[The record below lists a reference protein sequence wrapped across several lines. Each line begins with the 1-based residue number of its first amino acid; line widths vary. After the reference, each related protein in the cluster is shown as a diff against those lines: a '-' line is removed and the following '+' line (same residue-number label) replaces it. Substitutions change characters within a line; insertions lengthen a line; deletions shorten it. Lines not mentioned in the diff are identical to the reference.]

1 MIVRNIEFGNGT
13 PKICVPV
20 MGKNL
25 HLLEEEISD
34 LQGLKYDLVEW
45 RIDFYEDM
53 DQVKNDIY
61 VIRDLLGET
70 PLLVTCRTQDEGGN
84 ACVSKEGYCSL
95 LKPVISSQCCDL
107 VDLECFLDEEIITSL
122 VKYAHENGVKVIMSN
137 HDFSKT
143 PSYEEIM
150 YRFSKMEQMQCDIAK
165 VAYMPKDSD
174 DVLTLLRATND
185 ASRMMSCLLASMSM
199 SQLGVI
205 SRISGEFFHSCMTF
219 GCAEN
224 VSAPG
229 QLEANVLASILE
241 ALHQR

>member
-1 MIVRNIEFGNGT
+1 MIVRNIEFGKGK

-25 HLLEEEISD
+25 CLLEEEISNLKD
-34 LQGLKYDLVEW
+34 LKYDLVEW

-53 DQVKNDIY
+53 NQVKEDIHT
-61 VIRDLLGET
+61 VRNLLKDT
-70 PLLVTCRTQDEGGN
+70 PLLVTCRTNNEGGK
-84 ACVSKEGYCSL
+84 ACVSKEEYCSL
-95 LKPVISSQCCDL
+95 LKPVISSHCCDL
-107 VDLECFLDEEIITSL
+107 VDLECFLDEEIVASL
-122 VKYAHENGVKVIMSN
+122 VEFAHENDVKVIMSN
-137 HDFSKT
+137 HDFLKT

-150 YRFSKMEQMQCDIAK
+150 HRFSKMEQMQCDIAK

-185 ASRMMSCLLASMSM
+185 ASKKTSCLLVSMSM

-205 SRISGEFFHSCMTF
+205 SRISGELFHSCMTF
-219 GCAEN
+219 GCAKN
-224 VSAPG
+224 ASAPG
-229 QLEANVLASILE
+229 QLEANVLDSILE

>member
-1 MIVRNIEFGNGT
+1 MIVRNIEFGKVK

-25 HLLEEEISD
+25 CLLEEEISN
-34 LQGLKYDLVEW
+34 LKYLKYDLVEW

-53 DQVKNDIY
+53 DQVKDDIY
-61 VIRDLLGET
+61 AIRDLLGET

-84 ACVSKEGYCSL
+84 ACVSKEEYCSL
-95 LKPVISSQCCDL
+95 LKPVISSHCCDL
-107 VDLECFLDEEIITSL
+107 VDLECFLDEEIVASL
-122 VKYAHENGVKVIMSN
+122 VEFAHENDVKVIMSN

-150 YRFSKMEQMQCDIAK
+150 HRFSKMEQMQCDIAK

-185 ASRMMSCLLASMSM
+185 ASKKTSCLLVSMSM

-205 SRISGEFFHSCMTF
+205 SRISGELFHSCMTF
-219 GCAEN
+219 GCAKN
-224 VSAPG
+224 ASAPG
-229 QLEANVLASILE
+229 QLESNVLYSILE

>member
-1 MIVRNIEFGNGT
+1 MIVRNIEFGKGK

-25 HLLEEEISD
+25 CLLEEEISNLKD
-34 LQGLKYDLVEW
+34 LKYDLVEW

-53 DQVKNDIY
+53 NQVKEDIHT
-61 VIRDLLGET
+61 VRNLLKDT
-70 PLLVTCRTQDEGGN
+70 PLLVTCRTNNEGGN
-84 ACVSKEGYCSL
+84 ACVSKEEYCSL

-107 VDLECFLDEEIITSL
+107 VDLECFLDEEIVASL
-122 VKYAHENGVKVIMSN
+122 VEFAHENGVKVIMSN

-150 YRFSKMEQMQCDIAK
+150 HRFSKMEQMQCDIAK

-185 ASRMMSCLLASMSM
+185 ASKKTSCLLVSMSM

-205 SRISGEFFHSCMTF
+205 SRISGELFHSCMTF
-219 GCAEN
+219 GCAKN
-224 VSAPG
+224 ASAPG
-229 QLEANVLASILE
+229 QLEANALDSILE

>member
-25 HLLEEEISD
+25 HLLEEEISN

-84 ACVSKEGYCSL
+84 VCVSKEEYCSL

-107 VDLECFLDEEIITSL
+107 VDLECFLDEEIITS
-122 VKYAHENGVKVIMSN
+122 VMS
-137 HDFSKT
+137 
-143 PSYEEIM
+143 I
-150 YRFSKMEQMQCDIAK
+150 
-165 VAYMPKDSD
+165 
-174 DVLTLLRATND
+174 LL
-185 ASRMMSCLLASMSM
+185 CLL
-199 SQLGVI
+199 
-205 SRISGEFFHSCMTF
+205 
-219 GCAEN
+219 
-224 VSAPG
+224 
-229 QLEANVLASILE
+229 
-241 ALHQR
+241 

>member
-25 HLLEEEISD
+25 HLLEEEISN

-84 ACVSKEGYCSL
+84 VCVSKEEYCSL

-107 VDLECFLDEEIITSL
+107 VDLECFLD
-122 VKYAHENGVKVIMSN
+122 
-137 HDFSKT
+137 
-143 PSYEEIM
+143 
-150 YRFSKMEQMQCDIAK
+150 
-165 VAYMPKDSD
+165 
-174 DVLTLLRATND
+174 
-185 ASRMMSCLLASMSM
+185 
-199 SQLGVI
+199 
-205 SRISGEFFHSCMTF
+205 
-219 GCAEN
+219 
-224 VSAPG
+224 
-229 QLEANVLASILE
+229 
-241 ALHQR
+241 

>member
-1 MIVRNIEFGNGT
+1 MIVRNIEFGKGK

-25 HLLEEEISD
+25 CLLEEEISNLKD
-34 LQGLKYDLVEW
+34 LKYDLVEW

-53 DQVKNDIY
+53 NQVKEDIHT
-61 VIRDLLGET
+61 VRNLLKDT
-70 PLLVTCRTQDEGGN
+70 PLLVTCRTNNEGGN
-84 ACVSKEGYCSL
+84 ACVSKEEYCSL
-95 LKPVISSQCCDL
+95 LKPVISSHCCDL
-107 VDLECFLDEEIITSL
+107 VDLECFLDEEIVASL
-122 VKYAHENGVKVIMSN
+122 VEFAHENDVKVIMSN

-150 YRFSKMEQMQCDIAK
+150 HRFSKMEQMQCDIAK

-185 ASRMMSCLLASMSM
+185 ASKKTSCLLVSMSM

-205 SRISGEFFHSCMTF
+205 SRISGELFHSCMTF
-219 GCAEN
+219 GCAKN
-224 VSAPG
+224 ASAPG
-229 QLEANVLASILE
+229 QLEANALDSILE

>member
-1 MIVRNIEFGNGT
+1 MIVRNIEFGKGT

-25 HLLEEEISD
+25 HLLEEEISN
-34 LQGLKYDLVEW
+34 LQGVKYDLVEW

-53 DQVKNDIY
+53 DQVKDDIY
-61 VIRDLLGET
+61 AIRDLLGET

-84 ACVSKEGYCSL
+84 ACMSKEEYCSL
-95 LKPVISSQCCDL
+95 LKQVISSRCCDL

-150 YRFSKMEQMQCDIAK
+150 YRFSKM
-165 VAYMPKDSD
+165 
-174 DVLTLLRATND
+174 
-185 ASRMMSCLLASMSM
+185 
-199 SQLGVI
+199 
-205 SRISGEFFHSCMTF
+205 
-219 GCAEN
+219 
-224 VSAPG
+224 
-229 QLEANVLASILE
+229 
-241 ALHQR
+241 